1 MAAGYWNAP
10 MRPWLSCRNA
20 DVQSLPRGTAT
31 RRVHRQRSIISS
43 LPMLHPA
50 LNTPFDLRRG
60 EVRIIAKHQFTELPF
75 ERSRRR
81 EATLCLI
88 VGFEVSKKI
97 SHGAVGRRSANTP
110 SLRDFCHVPTLPHQG
125 RDPHYSNAEMVH
137 FLGRKGCVDCPGTVR
152 RCRECGAWPSIK
164 DRIKASM
171 PRQRG

>member
-125 RDPHYSNAEMVH
+125 RDPHYSNAGATLPLSTVMMW
-137 FLGRKGCVDCPGTVR
+137 RKVIEDYPGNCLFMDGGPVNH
-152 RCRECGAWPSIK
+152 SN
-164 DRIKASM
+164 
-171 PRQRG
+171 